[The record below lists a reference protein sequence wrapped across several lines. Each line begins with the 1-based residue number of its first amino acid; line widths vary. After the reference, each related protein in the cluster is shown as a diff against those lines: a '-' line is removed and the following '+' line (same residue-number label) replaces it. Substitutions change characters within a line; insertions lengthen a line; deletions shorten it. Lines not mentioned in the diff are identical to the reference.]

1 MADISL
7 DVPLLYNPNRLLD
20 AIIEK
25 LELRNDAALSR
36 ALAVE
41 APVISKIRHGKLPVG
56 GVMLIRMH
64 EASQLSIRELRNIMG
79 DRRDKFRLI
88 PQTKETK
95 RRSSNPEGR

>member
-1 MADISL
+1 MN
-7 DVPLLYNPNRLLD
+7 DVSANIPMRYNPNRLLD

-36 ALAVE
+36 VLAVE

-56 GVMLIRMH
+56 GVLLIRMH
-64 EASQLSIRELRNIMG
+64 EACNLTIRELRDIMG

-95 RRSSNPEGR
+95 RRNDSEEER